1 VCFTRFTSKQASLR
15 CQLLLRNEV
24 YMREGRDSRWVGGL
38 QACRVASQR
47 PAYVHWR
54 PSRAIVSTHEAR
66 ANFNYCSCVIQ
77 AARHLRNV
85 KSRSQEV
92 KQPHTLLVAI
102 SRKAVPSAPTALP
115 GWPPLPHLLHL
126 PRQAAVLLLL
136 LEPVGLCQ
144 LQPGHLLRA
153 PVVEIV
159 AMPELPPS
167 AGAALKAQR
176 GACTK
181 PNGSVIVQAAVTIL
195 YALQSGHNV
204 VLLYCFTPAGG
215 PLPHPPPNH
224 PHTCMHTY
232 PGCRPNPM

>member
-1 VCFTRFTSKQASLR
+1 M
-15 CQLLLRNEV
+15 N
-24 YMREGRDSRWVGGL
+24 
-38 QACRVASQR
+38 
-47 PAYVHWR
+47 WR

-102 SRKAVPSAPTALP
+102 SQKAVPPGPTALP

-181 PNGSVIVQAAVTIL
+181 SNW
-195 YALQSGHNV
+195 
-204 VLLYCFTPAGG
+204 
-215 PLPHPPPNH
+215 
-224 PHTCMHTY
+224 
-232 PGCRPNPM
+232 